1 MNPDIIPYLVSF
13 YNYKNSDL
21 CNILNFSVERGE
33 YAPAAGVL
41 FVNYFEIP
49 SAATKEFDRQK
60 PQTGLK
66 YNNEPKKG
74 GSRMEIGRRLQRSRM
89 DAGLTQE
96 QAAEA
101 LDVTRQTVSNWETG
115 KTYPDIKNIVDISN
129 LYHISLDC
137 LLKEEKTAK
146 SDENQIPRQ
155 HLSEDLLD
163 SHLSSAQTCMMRK
176 ERFE

>member
-1 MNPDIIPYLVSF
+1 
-13 YNYKNSDL
+13 
-21 CNILNFSVERGE
+21 
-33 YAPAAGVL
+33 
-41 FVNYFEIP
+41 
-49 SAATKEFDRQK
+49 
-60 PQTGLK
+60 
-66 YNNEPKKG
+66 
-74 GSRMEIGRRLQRSRM
+74 MEIGKRLQRSRM

-137 LLKEEKTAK
+137 LLKEEMTAK
-146 SDENQIPRQ
+146 SDEAEMPRQ

-176 ERFE
+176 ERLI